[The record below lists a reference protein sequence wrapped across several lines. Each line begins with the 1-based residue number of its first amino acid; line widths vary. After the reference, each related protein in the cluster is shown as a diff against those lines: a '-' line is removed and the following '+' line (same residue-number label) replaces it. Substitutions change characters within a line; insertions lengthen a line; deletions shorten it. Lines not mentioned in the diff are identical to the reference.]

1 MMKKTRLQCLA
12 KTIFSVMPKY
22 AYHCKTCGDD
32 FYAFH
37 LMSEKLEKKEGCKNK
52 KDCSLSK
59 VPSFPINLNKI
70 DRVEKVGDLVKQHI
84 EEAKED
90 IKREKEKLKKKEFK
104 T

>member
-1 MMKKTRLQCLA
+1 
-12 KTIFSVMPKY
+12 MPKY
-22 AYHCKTCGDD
+22 AYHCKTCGED

-37 LMSEKLEKKEGCKNK
+37 MMSEKLKK
-52 KDCSLSK
+52 KDGCEKECSLNK
-59 VPSFPINLNKI
+59 VLSFPINLNKI

-90 IKREKEKLKKKEFK
+90 IKKEKEKIKKEEFK